1 MILYYRSKPD
11 QKFIEQQHVAKR
23 HDFIVRGGKTYLK
36 VSVLFLVIQHSN
48 MEAALYG
55 IEHLLVV
62 MNDERVLRHII

>member
-36 VSVLFLVIQHSN
+36 VHYATFLQETKHSS
-48 MEAALYG
+48 
-55 IEHLLVV
+55 
-62 MNDERVLRHII
+62 